1 MDLGLKGRR
10 ALVMGGSKGLGRS
23 VADALAAE
31 GVAIAVSGRE
41 QASLDKVAAELKALG
56 ASKAVG
62 IPADVAYGEQMDALV
77 DKAVAELGGIDIV
90 VLNHGGPPQCTA
102 ADIKQE
108 DLTTWFQRIVLSPIR
123 VATRVLPAMRAQKW
137 GRVIAIGSSGMVQ
150 PLPNLALSNTLR
162 AAIVGWNKTL
172 AAEVAGEGVT
182 CNILAPGAIRTNRS
196 IELAAGAAQ
205 KAGKTA
211 EDIIEARSKT
221 IPAGRYG
228 EPAEFGPMGAFL
240 ASDRA
245 AYTTGRI
252 HLIDGGVVGCV

>member
-1 MDLGLKGRR
+1 MDLGLKGKR

-31 GVAIAVSGRE
+31 GVAIAVSGRD
-41 QASLDKVAAELKALG
+41 QASLDRVAGELTQLG

-62 IPADVAYGEQMDALV
+62 IPADVADGAQMDTLV
-77 DKAVAELGGIDIV
+77 DKAIAELGGVDIL

-102 ADIKQE
+102 AGITQE
-108 DLTTWFQRIVLSPIR
+108 DLATWFQRIVLSPIR
-123 VATRVLPAMRAQKW
+123 AATRALPAMRERKW
-137 GRVIAIGSSGMVQ
+137 GRIIIIGSSGMVQ

-162 AAIVGWNKTL
+162 AAMVGWNKTL

-182 CNILAPGAIRTNRS
+182 CNILAPGAIRTDRS
-196 IELAAGAAQ
+196 VELASGAAQ
-205 KAGKTA
+205 KQGKTA
-211 EDIIEARSKT
+211 EEIIQARSKT

-228 EPAEFGPMGAFL
+228 TPDEFGPMGAFL

-252 HLIDGGVVGCV
+252 HLVDGGAVVGV

>member
-41 QASLDKVAAELKALG
+41 QASLDRVAEELKALG
-56 ASKAVG
+56 APKAVG
-62 IPADVAYGEQMDALV
+62 IPADVAHGEQMDALV
-77 DKAVAELGGIDIV
+77 EKAVAALGGIDIV

-102 ADIKQE
+102 ADISQE
-108 DLTTWFQRIVLSPIR
+108 DLATWFQRIVLSPIR
-123 VATRVLPAMRAQKW
+123 VATKLLPAMREQKW
-137 GRVIAIGSSGMVQ
+137 GRILTIGSSGMVQ

-162 AAIVGWNKTL
+162 AAMVGWNKTL
-172 AAEVAGEGVT
+172 AAEVAGEGIT
-182 CNILAPGAIRTNRS
+182 CNILAPGAIRTDRS
-196 IELAAGAAQ
+196 VELASGAAKKQ
-205 KAGKTA
+205 GKTA

-228 EPAEFGPMGAFL
+228 VPAEFGPMGAFL

-252 HLIDGGVVGCV
+252 HLIDGGVVGGV